1 MHGLGDYASCA
12 ANCDQQYGQAT
23 NPDPAA
29 YASCLNVCDC
39 GSAICLVPGTSTPMS
54 WWWYVL
60 IGGLAY
66 GAIAWGI
73 HEHKKATKR
82 K

>member
-1 MHGLGDYASCA
+1 
-12 ANCDQQYGQAT
+12 
-23 NPDPAA
+23 
-29 YASCLNVCDC
+29 
-39 GSAICLVPGTSTPMS
+39 MS